1 MKADIF
7 LLSKYVAICGEVNRI
22 PETTP
27 SITQKTKLWR
37 GIKGTRGHDFKLKTF
52 SHQLLRECSLVKFFI
67 QNLIAH
73 SFTLRPNLG

>member
-7 LLSKYVAICGEVNRI
+7 LLSKYVAICGEVNSI

-37 GIKGTRGHDFKLKTF
+37 GIKGTRGFQAKNTF
-52 SHQLLRECSLVKFFI
+52 PSTVKGMF
-67 QNLIAH
+67 
-73 SFTLRPNLG
+73 LGEIFQSEI